1 MWLPFRFFGFDEKV
15 ACFPFSNG
23 SQRPLLHST
32 GKWTL
37 RKRKKNPTCYP
48 KKNMPYLQHGVKP
61 NRCICTTSEEK
72 IPVIRWTVNR
82 KHRPKV
88 RREGKSYRG
97 TQRNGALNICKRTKD
112 SVKEIVQFYLV
123 VHERGRKINHLTVPY
138 AARFLRHDCKP
149 NSFRSALNHSM
160 RNWSLVS
167 LLWGKGLGVVGVWL
181 CYVIPRMAL

>member
-1 MWLPFRFFGFDEKV
+1 MWLPFRFSVSMRKLPVFYFLMASSAPTYIRQANEISEKEKK
-15 ACFPFSNG
+15 SY
-23 SQRPLLHST
+23 LLS
-32 GKWTL
+32 
-37 RKRKKNPTCYP
+37 
-48 KKNMPYLQHGVKP
+48 KKNMPHLQHGVKP
-61 NRCICTTSEEK
+61 NRCICSTSEEE
-72 IPVIRWTVNR
+72 IPVIRWTVNW

-160 RNWSLVS
+160 RDWSLFPYCGGRG
-167 LLWGKGLGVVGVWL
+167 WGL
-181 CYVIPRMAL
+181 

>member
-15 ACFPFSNG
+15 ACFPFSKG

-37 RKRKKNPTCYP
+37 RKR
-48 KKNMPYLQHGVKP
+48 KNMPYLQHGVKP
-61 NRCICTTSEEK
+61 NRCICTTSEEE

-138 AARFLRHDCKP
+138 VARSLRHDCKP
-149 NSFRSALNHSM
+149 NSFRSALNHS
-160 RNWSLVS
+160 
-167 LLWGKGLGVVGVWL
+167 WGTGH
-181 CYVIPRMAL
+181 